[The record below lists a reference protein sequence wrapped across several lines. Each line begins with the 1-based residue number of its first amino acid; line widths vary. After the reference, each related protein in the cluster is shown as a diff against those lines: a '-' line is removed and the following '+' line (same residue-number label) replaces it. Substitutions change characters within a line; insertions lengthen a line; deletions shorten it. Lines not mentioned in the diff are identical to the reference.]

1 MRQIVFASPHC
12 LIDPSSGAAAAT
24 WQMLELLSGCG
35 FSCQAFAAVRMDFGE
50 EVCVEQVLAELRL
63 PYEARSVRVG
73 GHPARLLFTRKGHV
87 PVTLF
92 RNRFSR
98 CGPTA
103 EEIPAYAAAWE
114 QFLRRNRP
122 DVVVTYGGD
131 RLAMLT
137 LELAKGRDI
146 PVVFALKNFAYTT
159 PATFLR
165 VDYVFVPSEYARR
178 HYRERLGLACHVL
191 PNVIDPGRVCALWRR
206 PRYLTFVNP
215 QPAKGLFVFARIAAE
230 LARCRPDIPILV
242 VEGRARGRALESTG
256 VDLSGAKNLFGMA
269 NTADPRQFYGASK
282 VLVMPSLWNESF
294 GLVAAEA
301 MLNGIPVV
309 VSNRGALPEV
319 VGQGGVVLDIPACYT
334 PETREVPSAEEV
346 RPWVEAIVR
355 LWDDGEFYARQSAA
369 ARAWSARWRPEVL
382 RPVYESFF
390 GKVHLQPGPAFVA
403 GMPGGSASGG

>member
-1 MRQIVFASPHC
+1 LVAAWGRFLEANRPEVVLTYGGGLLSERLRGMARRQ
-12 LIDPSSGAAAAT
+12 GAAA
-24 WQMLELLSGCG
+24 
-35 FSCQAFAAVRMDFGE
+35 VFG
-50 EVCVEQVLAELRL
+50 L
-63 PYEARSVRVG
+63 
-73 GHPARLLFTRKGHV
+73 H
-87 PVTLF
+87 
-92 RNRFSR
+92 
-98 CGPTA
+98 
-103 EEIPAYAAAWE
+103 
-114 QFLRRNRP
+114 
-122 DVVVTYGGD
+122 
-131 RLAMLT
+131 
-137 LELAKGRDI
+137 
-146 PVVFALKNFAYTT
+146 NFAYHDRRDF
-159 PATFLR
+159 AE
-165 VDYVFVPSEYARR
+165 VDYVVVPSRFSEGW
-178 HYRERLGLACHVL
+178 YRQRLGLACHVL
-191 PNVIDPGRVCALWRR
+191 PYTIDPRRVEVGEEGVRSEGAESRGWASSGPASRSTPVAEGQAGRR
-206 PRYLTFVNP
+206 RYLTFVNP

-346 RPWVEAIVR
+346 RPWVETIVR

-390 GKVHLQPGPAFVA
+390 GKVRLQPGPPFVA